1 MPPGGM
7 ICYVRARR
15 EGRQIHRVHN
25 MVEKTISEKLKR
37 IGICL
42 EYGVQETFPAFAA
55 AHTGERILLL
65 ADRNTRRYAEELML
79 PDAQLCLFDEEEPVP
94 DEGVCDRAVEGAK
107 RCDYVLAVGS
117 GTLNDTAKYAALM
130 TGKRS
135 GVLATAP
142 SMDGY
147 ASPVAAIMK
156 GGFKVSEAAHVP
168 ADILIDPAILADA
181 PQQMIAAGAGDILGK
196 YTCLTD
202 WRLAQYHTG
211 EAVNEE
217 AFSDM
222 LGAVQKFAASVDDI
236 ARREKSGVEK
246 LTDALI
252 ISGLAMAEAGNSR
265 PASGAEHHISHHL
278 EMWFVAQKK
287 RVPLH
292 GIKVGLGT
300 LVSAYLYEA
309 LERDGVTFRG
319 DDKTYLA
326 AKAIPSVP
334 ELRATLERLGA
345 PVRFSA
351 LGISRELF
359 RETIAKAH
367 TVRPRYTILTLLE
380 ELGLTGRYIPQ
391 LEREF
396 Y

>member
-1 MPPGGM
+1 
-7 ICYVRARR
+7 
-15 EGRQIHRVHN
+15 
-25 MVEKTISEKLKR
+25 MVGEPVKSKLKKM
-37 IGICL
+37 GVTL
-42 EYGVQETFPAFAA
+42 EYAKDGTFPQFAA
-55 AHTGERILLL
+55 AHAADKILLL
-65 ADRNTRRYAEELML
+65 ADRNTRRYAEELSL
-79 PDAQLCLFDEEEPVP
+79 PHTSLCFIDEDEPVP
-94 DEGVCDRAVEGAK
+94 DEAVCGKAVQEA
-107 RCDYVLAVGS
+107 RSCDYVLAVGS

-130 TGKRS
+130 TGKKS

-168 ADILIDPAILADA
+168 SDILVDPAILAAA
-181 PQQMIAAGAGDILGK
+181 PQEMIAAGAGDILGK

-211 EAVNEE
+211 EAVDEE

-222 LGAVQKFAASVDDI
+222 LDAVQKVSSSVEDI
-236 ARREKSGVEK
+236 ARRDKGGVEK

-265 PASGAEHHISHHL
+265 PASGAEHHISHYL
-278 EMWFVAQKK
+278 EMWFVAQKR

-309 LERDGVTFRG
+309 LERDGVTFKG
-319 DDKTYLA
+319 DAATYLA
-326 AKAIPSVP
+326 AKAIPPVQ
-334 ELRATLERLGA
+334 ELRTTLQKLGA
-345 PVRFSA
+345 PVQFSA

-359 RETIAKAH
+359 CETIKKAH

-380 ELGLTGRYIPQ
+380 ELGLTERYLPQ
-391 LEREF
+391 LEALF

>member
-1 MPPGGM
+1 
-7 ICYVRARR
+7 
-15 EGRQIHRVHN
+15 
-25 MVEKTISEKLKR
+25 MVSELVKNKLKQM
-37 IGICL
+37 GVAL
-42 EYGVQETFPAFAA
+42 EYAESGAFPQFAA
-55 AHTGERILLL
+55 AHANERILLL
-65 ADRNTRRYAEELML
+65 ADRNTRRYAEGL
-79 PDAQLCLFDEEEPVP
+79 AIAGAKLCFIDEDEPVP
-94 DEGVCDRAVEGAK
+94 DERVCGKAVREADG
-107 RCDYVLAVGS
+107 CDYVLAAGS

-147 ASPVAAIMK
+147 ASPVAAVMK
-156 GGFKVSEAAHVP
+156 NGFKVSEEAHVP
-168 ADILIDPAILADA
+168 SDILVDPSILAGA

-222 LGAVQKFAASVDDI
+222 LDAVQKVAVSIEEI
-236 ARREKSGVEK
+236 ARREEGGVEK

-252 ISGLAMAEAGNSR
+252 ISGLAMAEAGNSC
-265 PASGAEHHISHHL
+265 PASGAEHHISHYL

-300 LVSAYLYEA
+300 LVSAYLYKA

-319 DDKTYLA
+319 DEKTYLA
-326 AKAIPSVP
+326 AKAIPSVQK
-334 ELRATLERLGA
+334 LRATLQKLGA

-351 LGISRELF
+351 LGISRGLF
-359 RETIAKAH
+359 REAVAKAH
-367 TVRPRYTILTLLE
+367 TVRPRYTVLTLLE
-380 ELGLTGRYIPQ
+380 ELGLTARYLPQ
-391 LEREF
+391 LEELF